1 MSADRVEFPIARVSS
16 RRVNGEDWRVEITLD
31 DEQHGYD
38 LGERLRSR
46 DLDEDARARLG
57 RRVYVSRNG
66 STLFLYA
73 GSEEQA
79 RAAEEVVR
87 QLVAEDD
94 LSADFLGVTRWH
106 PVEEDWK
113 DASVPLPRTDEE
125 LQAELRKRE
134 EAERQEAE
142 DEGSYDWLVKVDLS
156 GRAET
161 SELADRLRDE
171 GLPVFRLWS
180 YLEVGVLTEELAN
193 ELAERLRNELP
204 EDADVWVWAN
214 PDDLPF
220 WAKPLPL

>member
-1 MSADRVEFPIARVSS
+1 MSAAGVEFQIAPVSS
-16 RRVNGEDWRVEITLD
+16 RRVSGEDWRVEINLD

-38 LGERLRSR
+38 LGERLRAR

-73 GSEEQA
+73 GGEEQA
-79 RAAEEVVR
+79 REAEAFVR
-87 QLVAEDD
+87 QLVAENE
-94 LSADFLGVTRWH
+94 LSADFRGIKRWH
-106 PVEEDWK
+106 PVEEAWK
-113 DASVPLPRTDEE
+113 DASIPLPRTDDEI
-125 LQAELRKRE
+125 QAELGRRE

-142 DEGSYDWLVKVDLS
+142 EEGTYDWLVKVDLPS
-156 GRAET
+156 RGET

-220 WAKPLPL
+220 WTKPLPM

>member
-1 MSADRVEFPIARVSS
+1 MSAGRVEFPIPRVSS
-16 RRVNGEDWRVEITLD
+16 RRVNGEDWRVELTLD

-46 DLDEDARARLG
+46 DIDEDARARLG

-87 QLVAEDD
+87 LLVAEDD

-106 PVEEDWK
+106 PVEEAWK

-125 LQAELRKRE
+125 LQAELDARE
-134 EAERQEAE
+134 AAERQEAVE
-142 DEGSYDWLVKVDLS
+142 EGTYDWLVKVDLS
-156 GRAET
+156 SRAET

-180 YLEVGVLTEELAN
+180 YLEVGAVTEELAN

-220 WAKPLPL
+220 WTKPLPL